1 MDMEPAQGVGTR
13 EAPTSEVLDGLND
26 LLQLDHDAIGSY
38 EIAIEK
44 LEDRDQAAQIAG
56 FKQDHERHIQ
66 SLNEAIAALGGTA
79 KNEPHATGPLKQAL
93 QSLGGAAGDKGLLMA
108 FRTNEM
114 QVRNKYDSYA
124 SKAMFWPA
132 DVKRLVDRNALDEE
146 RHYRW
151 VADVLQTMGVGA
163 AADGGI
169 MDRAREG
176 VNQLR
181 ERVGE
186 IDMDDVSAKAREV
199 GEQARAKAAEVGEQA
214 KAKAGEALGSA
225 RTGLAA
231 GLATAADRLDGIA
244 EQRQGQGGAQAKLAG
259 AAHTV
264 AGGLDRTADYV
275 READPQMVRH
285 DLEDRVRTSPAQTLL
300 LSFGIGFVVGRILR

>member
-1 MDMEPAQGVGTR
+1 MEPARGVGSR
-13 EAPTSEVLDGLND
+13 EASTSEVLDGLND

-56 FKQDHERHIQ
+56 FKNDHERHIQ
-66 SLNEAIAALGGTA
+66 NLNEAIAALGGTP

-93 QSLGGAAGDKGLLMA
+93 QSLGATAGDKGILMA

-151 VADVLQTMGVGA
+151 VADVLQAMGVGA
-163 AADGGI
+163 GADGGV
-169 MDRAREG
+169 MDMAREG
-176 VNQLR
+176 VNQIR
-181 ERVGE
+181 EKVGE

-199 GEQARAKAAEVGEQA
+199 GEQVKAKAGEVGEQV
-214 KAKAGEALGSA
+214 KAKAGEALESA
-225 RTGLAA
+225 RTGLAS
-231 GLATAADRLDGIA
+231 GLATAADRLDGMA
-244 EQRQGQGGAQAKLAG
+244 EQREGRGGTQAKLAG
-259 AAHTV
+259 TAHGV
-264 AGGLDRTADYV
+264 AGGLDRTADYI
-275 READPQMVRH
+275 RQADSQMMRQ
-285 DLEDRVRTSPAQTLL
+285 DLEDRVKTSPAQTLL
-300 LSFGIGFVVGRILR
+300 LSFGIGFVIGRIIR